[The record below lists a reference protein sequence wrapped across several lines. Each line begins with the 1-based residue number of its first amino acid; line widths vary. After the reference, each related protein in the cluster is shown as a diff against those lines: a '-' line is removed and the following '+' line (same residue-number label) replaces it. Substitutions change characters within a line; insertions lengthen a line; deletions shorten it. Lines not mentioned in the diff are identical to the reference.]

1 MIRSI
6 KIENYKSIR
15 KMDLSLGRL
24 NIFIGENG
32 AGKSNILEAIAL
44 ASAAE
49 SRKLDNEFL
58 TSRGIRVTDPKLMR
72 SAFDKKSSA
81 LPITISAFAE
91 SGTEY
96 IYKLR
101 NDNKSYSEWHNL
113 LEIRHPEELSMKF
126 LTEFLSSLN
135 DSKRKEFLNE
145 FKSALENALVKVDSS
160 ERQNTRTEPKT
171 FKINVSSEGFKPE
184 PNNDIADF
192 IIYSPENSAL
202 RMFEREGQ
210 ILPLGVNGEGL
221 LKLLS
226 VMSKSANSSEMEKV
240 KESLCLLNWFEDFTI
255 SGSGSRAKMKIID
268 RYIDPMIKGLDHRS
282 ANEGFLFV
290 TFYLALFASS
300 LTPRFFAVDN
310 VDASLNPKLCEKMIR
325 TLDRIAIESGKQA
338 ILTTHNPAALDG
350 IDLTDDEQRLFI
362 ISRGRDGETK
372 ARRFSK
378 KPTSATPSRLS
389 EMFMSGALG
398 GLPKSF

>member
-1 MIRSI
+1 
-6 KIENYKSIR
+6 
-15 KMDLSLGRL
+15 MDLSLGRL

-58 TSRGIRVTDPKLMR
+58 ASRGIRVTDPKLMR
-72 SAFDKKSSA
+72 SAFDRKNSTI
-81 LPITISAFAE
+81 PITISAVAE
-91 SGTEY
+91 NGTKY

-101 NDNKSYSEWHNL
+101 NDNKSYSEWRNL
-113 LEIRHPEELSMKF
+113 SEVRPPSDLSVKL
-126 LTEFLSSLN
+126 LTDYLSSL
-135 DSKRKEFLNE
+135 DDAKR
-145 FKSALENALVKVDSS
+145 SALLDEMKSIL
-160 ERQNTRTEPKT
+160 ERSLLEDFDAPKT
-171 FKINVSSEGFKPE
+171 IGKAPPRIFSIKVESDGFRPA

-226 VMSKSANSSEMEKV
+226 VMGKASHSEELEKV
-240 KESLCLLNWFEDFTI
+240 KDALRLINWFEDFTVV
-255 SGSGSRAKMKIID
+255 GTGSRAKLKIVD
-268 RYIDPMIKGLDHRS
+268 QYLDPLIKGFDHRS

-290 TFYLALFASS
+290 TFYLALFASQ
-300 LTPRFFAVDN
+300 LTPKFFAVDN
-310 VDASLNPKLCEKMIR
+310 VDASLNPKLCERMIK
-325 TLDRIAIESGKQA
+325 TLNKLAIESGKQA

-362 ISRGRDGETK
+362 VSRSRDGETR
-372 ARRFSK
+372 ARRFNK
-378 KPTSATPSRLS
+378 KPVSAKPARLS